1 MLSFPS
7 SLRVFLCSQA
17 TDMRKSFDGLS
28 GCVEQIVGQDPLN
41 GHLFV
46 FFNRRHTMVKMLMW
60 DRSGFCLYSKR
71 LEQGTFAFKKD
82 FANYEIEIA
91 ELFLILEGIDLEKSR
106 RRKRY
111 RLP

>member
-46 FFNRRHTMVKMLMW
+46 FFNRRHTMALW
-60 DRSGFCLYSKR
+60 
-71 LEQGTFAFKKD
+71 
-82 FANYEIEIA
+82 
-91 ELFLILEGIDLEKSR
+91 
-106 RRKRY
+106 
-111 RLP
+111 

>member
-7 SLRVFLCSQA
+7 SMRVFLYSQA

-28 GCVEQIVGQDPLN
+28 GLVEEVIGKDPLS

-60 DRSGFCLYSKR
+60 DRSGFCIYSKR
-71 LEQGTFAFKKD
+71 LEQGTFAFKND
-82 FANYEIEIA
+82 FADYEIEIA
-91 ELFLILEGIDLEKSR
+91 ELFLILEGIDLEQSR